1 VKPVHLKLEVVMEKA
16 YTELVVAGPFA
27 LVKGFLMGFRCG
39 METEFNY
46 FFHRK
51 SGIRRDTLAELVKEA
66 LDMDNY
72 VHLCLKND
80 VLDRFRN
87 AVEKTRPLIGVEIK
101 NERQI
106 KQARFEFS
114 FNISN
119 RQAAGGVKQILSN
132 LPQGVKLEEYEPQEE
147 THPEGESKIGGYAPL
162 HPYTFKGCGRVC
174 GDFGAVMELFLKAKR
189 MPESDLVLLSEIT
202 LDFAD

>member
-1 VKPVHLKLEVVMEKA
+1 MEKA
-16 YTELVVAGPFA
+16 YTELIIAGPFA

-39 METEFNY
+39 IDREFSY

-66 LDMDNY
+66 LEMDNY
-72 VHLCLKND
+72 VHLCLEND
-80 VLDRFRN
+80 VLDMFRR

-119 RQAAGGVKQILSN
+119 RQAAEGVKQILNN
-132 LPQGVKLEEYEPQEE
+132 LTPDVKLEEYEPQEE
-147 THPEGESKIGGYAPL
+147 THPEEEKSKIGGYAPL
-162 HPYTFKGCGRVC
+162 HPYTFKGCGRVS

-189 MPESDLVLLSEIT
+189 MPESELMLLSEIT